1 MQKQILAT
9 GFFLLSLMFPLKVSA
24 QNYDEIYV
32 FGDSLSDSG
41 NVFNDTAGIIPPSP
55 TYFDGRFSNGPIWVE
70 YLAKDL
76 GLTFNPSTDFAV
88 GGATTGFDNIGLAG
102 LPGLQQELNSF
113 TAVNKSADPNALYIL
128 WAGTND
134 DLDYLSGG
142 VPNSSESVAN
152 LSRAITTLAAD
163 GAKNIMVVNL
173 PDLGK
178 FPVTGGNHQISNALS
193 AFSDTHNSELSAT
206 ENFLSQNLSPE
217 INLIPL
223 DVNSLFNRIIGA
235 PGDFGLTNV
244 TNSCLPRDLSVVS
257 IAVPTQPVACT
268 PDKFLFWDEVHPT
281 TTVHQLIGD
290 LAFSA
295 LQQTSVPEPS
305 TVLGV
310 LAFTTLGLYQFFMK
324 MSLIRNAVRAKYRSS
339 QTKKTAPL
347 LGSGRTQ
354 LS

>member
-9 GFFLLSLMFPLKVSA
+9 GFFVLSMVFPLKVSA

-32 FGDSLSDSG
+32 FGDSLSDAG
-41 NVFNDTAGIIPPSP
+41 NVFKDTAGTIPPSP
-55 TYFDGRFSNGPIWVE
+55 TYFNGHFSNGPIWVE

-88 GGATTGFDNIGLAG
+88 GGATTGFDNIGLAS

-113 TAVNKSADPNALYIL
+113 SAANKSADPNALYIL

-134 DLDYLSGG
+134 YLNYLSGG
-142 VPNSSESVAN
+142 VPNSNETVAN

-163 GAKNIMVVNL
+163 GAKNILVVNL

-178 FPVTGGNHQISNALS
+178 FPVTGGEQKISNALS
-193 AFSDTHNSELSAT
+193 TFTDTHNSELSAT
-206 ENFLSQNLSPE
+206 ENFLSQKLSPE

-223 DVNSLFNRIIGA
+223 DVNSLFNRIVAA
-235 PGDFGLTNV
+235 PSEFDLTNV
-244 TNSCLPRDLSVVS
+244 TNSCLPRDLSVVP

-281 TTVHQLIGD
+281 TAVHQLIGD

-295 LQQTSVPEPS
+295 LKPVPEPS
-305 TVLGV
+305 AVLGV
-310 LAFTTLGLYQFFMK
+310 LIFGALGAV
-324 MSLIRNAVRAKYRSS
+324 SLRKRK
-339 QTKKTAPL
+339 
-347 LGSGRTQ
+347 
-354 LS
+354 